1 MLSGVMAETSVAA
14 DAGTDKA
21 AAAVM
26 AALKIVFL
34 NCMTDLPVLVDA
46 CVTRPAA
53 CPFP

>member
-1 MLSGVMAETSVAA
+1 MLSGIMAETKVAA

-26 AALKIVFL
+26 ATIKIVFL
-34 NCMTDLPVLVDA
+34 NCMTDLRVGGCLRNA
-46 CVTRPAA
+46 PAA